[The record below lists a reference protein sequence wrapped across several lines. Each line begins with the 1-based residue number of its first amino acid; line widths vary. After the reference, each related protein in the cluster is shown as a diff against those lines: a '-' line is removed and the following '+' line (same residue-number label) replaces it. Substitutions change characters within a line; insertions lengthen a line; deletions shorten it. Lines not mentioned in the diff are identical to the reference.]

1 MARQR
6 MIKPEFFSSESLA
19 DCSFAARLC
28 FIGLWTCADD
38 NGHLKFAPMSLRKEL
53 FGLDDVSMEEFL
65 GYLAELEAVK
75 CIRLYAVGDGVFI
88 DIPNFGTYQTIN
100 RPSKTNI
107 PDPDGMPHVSLS
119 DCSLS
124 AHPKEV
130 VKELLKER
138 ARGGDADAPPAPGD
152 EWKADYASFFNRKA

>member
-38 NGHLKFAPMSLRKEL
+38 NGHIKFAPMSLRKEL

-65 GYLAELEAVK
+65 GYLAEH
-75 CIRLYAVGDGVFI
+75 RLAKS
-88 DIPNFGTYQTIN
+88 IN
-100 RPSKTNI
+100 RKN
-107 PDPDGMPHVSLS
+107 HLA
-119 DCSLS
+119 CSS
-124 AHPKEV
+124 M
-130 VKELLKER
+130 
-138 ARGGDADAPPAPGD
+138 
-152 EWKADYASFFNRKA
+152 SMS

>member
-38 NGHLKFAPMSLRKEL
+38 KGHLKFAPMSLRKEL

-75 CIRLYAVGDGVFI
+75 CIRLYIAGDGVFI

-107 PDPDGMPHVSLS
+107 PDPDGRNHVSLS

-152 EWKADYASFFNRKA
+152 EWKADYASFFNKKV

>member
-1 MARQR
+1 
-6 MIKPEFFSSESLA
+6 MIKPELFSSESLA

-38 NGHLKFAPMSLRKEL
+38 NGHIKFAPMSLRKEL